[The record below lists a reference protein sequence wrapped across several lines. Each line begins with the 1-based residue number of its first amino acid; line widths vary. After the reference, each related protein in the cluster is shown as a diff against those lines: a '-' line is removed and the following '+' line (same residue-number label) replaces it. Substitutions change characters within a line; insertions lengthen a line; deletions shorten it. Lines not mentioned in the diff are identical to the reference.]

1 MFIECSCFLKIH
13 VFGWRS
19 EKSIFVTHFLACEGG
34 VDGFSG
40 MLIHVGGCM
49 VLFRDFDGCRG
60 TFEELTP
67 FRAHHGKKIRGYL
80 L

>member
-1 MFIECSCFLKIH
+1 MFLAGDPK
-13 VFGWRS
+13 
-19 EKSIFVTHFLACEGG
+19 KSIFFTHFLACGG
-34 VDGFSG
+34 GIDGLPG
-40 MLIHVGGCM
+40 MLIHGCGCK